1 MQVLD
6 IHTHYEGTARPSP
19 FLSCGLKKIKSKK
32 SSTQMKA
39 SFFVSSFS
47 YQERLWSCF
56 SSETRFMNDASWVMN
71 SRVILGGQKWQRN
84 VELCMSL
91 FNGTFSFYIYMYE
104 SVGEI

>member
-1 MQVLD
+1 
-6 IHTHYEGTARPSP
+6 
-19 FLSCGLKKIKSKK
+19 
-32 SSTQMKA
+32 
-39 SFFVSSFS
+39 
-47 YQERLWSCF
+47 
-56 SSETRFMNDASWVMN
+56 MNDASWVMN